1 VKTYGKIMPDG
12 QPAGANR
19 NTPEKAVTAFEIWKA
34 GSDYRSVEN
43 SVAVG
48 MAKAAFL
55 ACAAEAERLCRENT
69 KVCGHLG
76 ALCHLMDG
84 NDIRAKLAE
93 VDRLRALQPPGG
105 KAK

>member
-1 VKTYGKIMPDG
+1 MKTYGKIMPDG

-55 ACAAEAERLCRENT
+55 ACAAEAERLCRARVLDPGEHECLACE
-69 KVCGHLG
+69 KC
-76 ALCHLMDG
+76 ADA
-84 NDIRAKLAE
+84 IAKLAE
-93 VDRLRALQPPGG
+93 VDRPPGG

>member
-1 VKTYGKIMPDG
+1 
-12 QPAGANR
+12 
-19 NTPEKAVTAFEIWKA
+19 
-34 GSDYRSVEN
+34 
-43 SVAVG
+43 

-93 VDRLRALQPPGG
+93 VDRPPGG